1 MPPMS
6 GVLSDTCPEN
16 RYQHITKKGRLVW
29 NHQGKPWRKE
39 MSRVTSASSRGIGFA
54 AAVIMA
60 VLLAACGTASASP
73 AASTSSSFKLQSE
86 YVKLVQDVG
95 PSVVLIET
103 SVGLGS
109 GIIYDA
115 QGDIVTNN
123 HVVTGSTTFM
133 VITSTGKQYPATLVG
148 SFAPD
153 DLAVIRIHATG
164 LHPATFANSSSLQV
178 GDIVMAIG
186 NPLGLQS
193 SVTEG
198 IVSAM
203 RTAIPEGNG
212 VTLPSAIQT
221 TAAINPGNSGGA
233 LINLNEQVVGIPTL
247 AATDPQLGGGAAPG
261 IGFAISSNTVT
272 LIANQL
278 IKTGTVANSG
288 RAALGAQVANTGGS
302 GALVTTVKS
311 GGPAALAGIKV
322 GDTIKA
328 IGGQSVTGAQAVA
341 DVLLTLKPGQQVPVN
356 LVHSDSS
363 TGVVTVTLTELQ

>member
-1 MPPMS
+1 MS
-6 GVLSDTCPEN
+6 KLRRLKDHGVGL
-16 RYQHITKKGRLVW
+16 
-29 NHQGKPWRKE
+29 
-39 MSRVTSASSRGIGFA
+39 A
-54 AAVIMA
+54 AAALFA
-60 VLLAACGTASASP
+60 VLLAACGTSTASP
-73 AASTSSSFKLQSE
+73 AASTPSSSFKLQSE
-86 YVKLVQDVG
+86 YVKLVHDVG

-123 HVVTGSTTFM
+123 HVVAGSKAFL
-133 VITSTGKQYPATLVG
+133 VVLSNGKQYQGTLVG
-148 SFAPD
+148 SYAPD
-153 DLAVIRIHATG
+153 DLAVIRIQATG
-164 LHPATFANSSSLQV
+164 LHPATFANSSNLQV

-193 SVTEG
+193 SVSEG
-198 IVSAM
+198 IVSAL

-302 GALVTTVKS
+302 GAVVTTVKS
-311 GGPAALAGIKV
+311 GGPAALAGIKA
-322 GDTIKA
+322 GDTITA

-341 DVLLTLKPGQQVPVN
+341 DVLLTLKVGQQVTVN
-356 LVHSDSS
+356 LTHSDGS
-363 TGVVTVTLTELQ
+363 TGSVSVTLTELQ

>member
-1 MPPMS
+1 MS
-6 GVLSDTCPEN
+6 KLRRLKDHGVGL
-16 RYQHITKKGRLVW
+16 
-29 NHQGKPWRKE
+29 
-39 MSRVTSASSRGIGFA
+39 A
-54 AAVIMA
+54 AAALFA
-60 VLLAACGTASASP
+60 VLLAACGTSTASP
-73 AASTSSSFKLQSE
+73 AASTPSSSFTLQSE

-123 HVVTGSTTFM
+123 HVVAGSKAFL
-133 VITSTGKQYPATLVG
+133 VVLSNGKQYQGTLVG
-148 SFAPD
+148 SYAPD
-153 DLAVIRIHATG
+153 DLAVIRIQATG
-164 LHPATFANSSSLQV
+164 LHPATFANSSNLQV

-193 SVTEG
+193 SVSEG
-198 IVSAM
+198 IVSAL

-302 GALVTTVKS
+302 GAVVTTVKS
-311 GGPAALAGIKV
+311 GGPAALAGIKA
-322 GDTIKA
+322 GDTITA

-341 DVLLTLKPGQQVPVN
+341 DVLLTLKVGQQVTVN
-356 LVHSDSS
+356 LTHSDGS
-363 TGVVTVTLTELQ
+363 TGSVSVTLTELQ

>member
-1 MPPMS
+1 M
-6 GVLSDTCPEN
+6 
-16 RYQHITKKGRLVW
+16 QGRLDTSSLA
-29 NHQGKPWRKE
+29 REEE
-39 MSRVTSASSRGIGFA
+39 MSSVKRVSIRGFGLVA
-54 AAVIMA
+54 VAVLAVI
-60 VLLAACGTASASP
+60 LAACGTTTASP
-73 AASTSSSFKLQSE
+73 AASTPSSSFKLQSE

-103 SVGLGS
+103 NVGLGS
-109 GIIYDA
+109 GIIFDA

-123 HVVTGSTTFM
+123 HVVAGSQSFL
-133 VITSTGKQYPATLVG
+133 VVLSNGKQYQGTLVG
-148 SFAPD
+148 SYAPD
-153 DLAVIRIHATG
+153 DLAVIRIKATG
-164 LHPATFANSSSLQV
+164 LHPATFANSSNLQV

-233 LINLNEQVVGIPTL
+233 LIDLNEQVVGIPTL

-261 IGFAISSNTVT
+261 IGFAIPSNTIT
-272 LIANQL
+272 LIAKQL
-278 IKTGTVANSG
+278 IANGTVTNSG
-288 RAALGAQVANTGGS
+288 RAALGAQVGNTGGS
-302 GALVTTVKS
+302 GAVVTTVKS
-311 GGPAALAGIKV
+311 GGAAALAGIKV
-322 GDTIKA
+322 GDIIKT

-341 DVLLTLKPGQQVPVN
+341 DVLLTLKAGQQVPVG
-356 LVHSDSS
+356 LVHADG
-363 TGVVTVTLTELQ
+363 TAATVTVTLTELQ

>member
-1 MPPMS
+1 MS
-6 GVLSDTCPEN
+6 
-16 RYQHITKKGRLVW
+16 RL
-29 NHQGKPWRKE
+29 KE
-39 MSRVTSASSRGIGFA
+39 MSGRRIGLA
-54 AAVIMA
+54 AAALLA
-60 VLLAACGTASASP
+60 VLLAACGASASSP
-73 AASTSSSFKLQSE
+73 AASTTSSSFKLQSE

-148 SFAPD
+148 AYPPD
-153 DLAVIRIHATG
+153 DLAVIRIQATG
-164 LHPATFANSSSLQV
+164 LHPATFANSSNVQV

-356 LVHSDSS
+356 LVHSDGS

>member
-1 MPPMS
+1 MS
-6 GVLSDTCPEN
+6 GFKFVS
-16 RYQHITKKGRLVW
+16 G
-29 NHQGKPWRKE
+29 
-39 MSRVTSASSRGIGFA
+39 RGIGL
-54 AAVIMA
+54 AAVA
-60 VLLAACGTASASP
+60 ALGVLLAACGASASSP
-73 AASTSSSFKLQSE
+73 AASTPSSFKLQSE

-123 HVVTGSTTFM
+123 HVVAGSQTFL
-133 VITSTGKQYPATLVG
+133 VVTSNGKQYPATLVG
-148 SFAPD
+148 TFAPD

-164 LHPATFANSSSLQV
+164 LHPATFGNSSKLQV

-193 SVTEG
+193 SVSEG

-272 LIANQL
+272 LIAKQL
-278 IKTGTVANSG
+278 IANGSVTNSG
-288 RAALGAQVANTGGS
+288 RAALGAQVANTGGH
-302 GALVTTVKS
+302 GALVSTVKS
-311 GGPAALAGIKV
+311 GGAAALAGIKV
-322 GDTIKA
+322 GDTITA

-341 DVLLTLKPGQQVPVN
+341 DLLVTLKPGQQVTVN
-356 LVHSDSS
+356 LLHSDGSQGTVS
-363 TGVVTVTLTELQ
+363 VTLTELQ

>member
-86 YVKLVQDVG
+86 YVKLVQGVG

-123 HVVTGSTTFM
+123 HVVAGSQTFL
-133 VITSTGKQYPATLVG
+133 VVSSTGKQYPATLVCT
-148 SFAPD
+148 FATD
-153 DLAVIRIHATG
+153 DLAAIRVQATG
-164 LHPATFANSSSLQV
+164 LHPA
-178 GDIVMAIG
+178 
-186 NPLGLQS
+186 
-193 SVTEG
+193 
-198 IVSAM
+198 
-203 RTAIPEGNG
+203 
-212 VTLPSAIQT
+212 
-221 TAAINPGNSGGA
+221 
-233 LINLNEQVVGIPTL
+233 
-247 AATDPQLGGGAAPG
+247 
-261 IGFAISSNTVT
+261 
-272 LIANQL
+272 
-278 IKTGTVANSG
+278 
-288 RAALGAQVANTGGS
+288 
-302 GALVTTVKS
+302 
-311 GGPAALAGIKV
+311 
-322 GDTIKA
+322 
-328 IGGQSVTGAQAVA
+328 
-341 DVLLTLKPGQQVPVN
+341 
-356 LVHSDSS
+356 
-363 TGVVTVTLTELQ
+363 

>member
-1 MPPMS
+1 
-6 GVLSDTCPEN
+6 
-16 RYQHITKKGRLVW
+16 
-29 NHQGKPWRKE
+29 
-39 MSRVTSASSRGIGFA
+39 MSRLQELSGRSIALV
-54 AAVIMA
+54 AVA
-60 VLLAACGTASASP
+60 VLAVVLAACGTSTSSP

-123 HVVTGSTTFM
+123 HVVTGSQSFI
-133 VITSTGKQYPATLVG
+133 VITSTGKQYQASLVG
-148 SFAPD
+148 TYAPD
-153 DLAVIRIHATG
+153 DLAVIRIPATG
-164 LHPATFANSSSLQV
+164 LHPATFANSSNLQV

-233 LINLNEQVVGIPTL
+233 LIDLNEQVVGIPTL

-261 IGFAISSNTVT
+261 IGFAIPSNTIT
-272 LIANQL
+272 LIAKQL
-278 IKTGTVANSG
+278 VATGSVTTSG

-328 IGGQSVTGAQAVA
+328 IGGQAVTGAQAVA
-341 DVLLTLKPGQQVPVN
+341 DVLVTLKAGQQVPVN
-356 LVHSDSS
+356 LVHSDGSAG
-363 TGVVTVTLTELQ
+363 TVTVTLTELQ